1 MLSPTE
7 EKILTYLRAKASTA
21 NKDVNIDVLDASKEL
36 GLEPQRVEEVLLDL
50 SIKGYLKIVKAPN
63 APRLKEY
70 FYKRFARLLIYHYA
84 GKITIEEL
92 KRDWDNLFSI
102 LDSIG
107 INLETVPRNP
117 LEMGKVFQDF
127 FDTLQAL
134 KRLREEVSNM
144 GVPSDPTRQ
153 NNKDAVQLLQKQ
165 YNEKLHEQALAIL
178 PLVNFLNKTIKNLGE
193 MIIYLE
199 TELNAIEVDEKIRNV
214 DRSEEKQNLAKQ
226 IQAYRGILRKITT
239 LGVIDEDASL
249 RAQLDHLRKALEQFT
264 EQYEL
269 YKVKA
274 LVEKDLNS
282 LNMAARLQTQ
292 IETLQRK
299 IYDIEQELLRRGERQ
314 LNEITL
320 LIEEILNNNKEALS
334 QENIDMLNQVVT
346 ALTSIQKIIDYFESK
361 T

>member
-7 EKILTYLRAKASTA
+7 EKILTYLRTKTSTA
-21 NKDVNIDVLDASKEL
+21 NKDVNIDVLEASKEL

-50 SIKGYLKIVKAPN
+50 VMKGYLKIVKAPN

-70 FYKRFARLLIYHYA
+70 FYKRFARLLIYYYA

-92 KRDWDNLFSI
+92 KRDWDNLFNM

-127 FDTLQAL
+127 YDTLQAL
-134 KRLREEVSNM
+134 KRLRGEASKM
-144 GVPSDPTRQ
+144 GVPSDPTTLS
-153 NNKDAVQLLQKQ
+153 NKDAVQLLQKQ

-178 PLVNFLNKTIKNLGE
+178 PLVDFLNKTIKNLGE

-214 DRSEEKQNLAKQ
+214 DRSEEKQDLTKQ

-239 LGVIDEDASL
+239 LGVIDDSL
-249 RAQLDHLRKALEQFT
+249 RAQLDQLRKALEEST

-299 IYDIEQELLRRGERQ
+299 IYDIEQELVRRGERR

-334 QENIDMLNQVVT
+334 QENIDILNQVVT
-346 ALTSIQKIIDYFESK
+346 ALTSIQKIIDYFKSK

>member
-7 EKILTYLRAKASTA
+7 EKILTYLRTKTSTA
-21 NKDVNIDVLDASKEL
+21 NKDVNIDVLEASKEL

-50 SIKGYLKIVKAPN
+50 VMKGYLKIVKAPN

-70 FYKRFARLLIYHYA
+70 FYKRFARLLIYYYA
-84 GKITIEEL
+84 GKKTIEEL
-92 KRDWDNLFSI
+92 KRDWDNLFNM

-127 FDTLQAL
+127 YDTLQAL
-134 KRLREEVSNM
+134 KRLRGEASKM
-144 GVPSDPTRQ
+144 GVPSDPTTLS
-153 NNKDAVQLLQKQ
+153 NKDAVQLLQKQ

-178 PLVNFLNKTIKNLGE
+178 PLVDFLNKTIKNLGE

-214 DRSEEKQNLAKQ
+214 DRSEEKQDLTKQ
-226 IQAYRGILRKITT
+226 IQAYLGILRKITT
-239 LGVIDEDASL
+239 LGVIDDSL
-249 RAQLDHLRKALEQFT
+249 RAQLDQLRKALEEST

-299 IYDIEQELLRRGERQ
+299 IYDIEQELVRRGERR

-334 QENIDMLNQVVT
+334 QENIDILNQVVT
-346 ALTSIQKIIDYFESK
+346 ALTSIQKIIDYFKSK

>member
-7 EKILTYLRAKASTA
+7 EKILTYLRTKTSTA
-21 NKDVNIDVLDASKEL
+21 NKDVNIDVLEASKEL
-36 GLEPQRVEEVLLDL
+36 GLEPQRLEEVLLDL
-50 SIKGYLKIVKAPN
+50 AMKGYLKIVKAPN

-70 FYKRFARLLIYHYA
+70 FYTRFARLLIYHYA

-92 KRDWDNLFSI
+92 KRDWDNLFSM

-134 KRLREEVSNM
+134 KRLHEEASKM
-144 GVPSDPTRQ
+144 GAPSDPTSQ
-153 NNKDAVQLLQKQ
+153 SNKDAVQLLQKQ
-165 YNEKLHEQALAIL
+165 YNEKLKEQALAIL

-193 MIIYLE
+193 TIIYLG

-214 DRSEEKQNLAKQ
+214 DRTEEKQNLAKQ

-239 LGVIDEDASL
+239 LGVIDDSL
-249 RAQLDHLRKALEQFT
+249 RAQLDQLSKALEEYT

-299 IYDIEQELLRRGERQ
+299 IYDIEQELSHRGERQ

-320 LIEEILNNNKEALS
+320 LITEILNNNKEALS
-334 QENIDMLNQVVT
+334 QENIDILNQLIT
-346 ALTSIQKIIDYFESK
+346 ALTNIQKIIDYFESK

>member
-7 EKILTYLRAKASTA
+7 EKILTYLRTKASTA
-21 NKDVNIDVLDASKEL
+21 NKDVTIDVIEASKEL
-36 GLEPQRVEEVLLDL
+36 GLDPQRVEEVLLDL
-50 SIKGYLKIVKAPN
+50 VTKGYLKIVKAPN

-70 FYKRFARLLIYHYA
+70 FYTRFARLLIYYYA

-92 KRDWDNLFSI
+92 KRDWDNLFSM

-134 KRLREEVSNM
+134 KRLHEEVSKM
-144 GVPSDPTRQ
+144 GVPSDPTSQ
-153 NNKDAVQLLQKQ
+153 SNKDAVELLQKQ

-193 MIIYLE
+193 TIIYLE

-214 DRSEEKQNLAKQ
+214 DRSEEKQDLAKQ
-226 IQAYRGILRKITT
+226 IKAYRGILRKITT
-239 LGVIDEDASL
+239 LGVIDDSL
-249 RAQLDHLRKALEQFT
+249 RAQLDQLRKALEEYT

-282 LNMAARLQTQ
+282 LNMAARLQAQ

-299 IYDIEQELLRRGERQ
+299 IYDIEQELSRRGERQ
-314 LNEITL
+314 LHELTL
-320 LIEEILNNNKEALS
+320 LVAEILNNNKEALS
-334 QENIDMLNQVVT
+334 QENIDILNQVIT
-346 ALTSIQKIIDYFESK
+346 ALTSIKKIIDYFESK
-361 T
+361 P

>member
-7 EKILTYLRAKASTA
+7 EKILTYLRAKAGTA
-21 NKDVNIDVLDASKEL
+21 NKDVNIDVLEASKEL

-50 SIKGYLKIVKAPN
+50 VTKGYLKIVKAPN

-70 FYKRFARLLIYHYA
+70 FYTRFARLLIYYYA

-92 KRDWDNLFSI
+92 KRDWDNLLSM

-134 KRLREEVSNM
+134 KRLHEEASKM
-144 GVPSDPTRQ
+144 GVPSDPTILS
-153 NNKDAVQLLQKQ
+153 NKDAVELLQKQ

-178 PLVNFLNKTIKNLGE
+178 PLVDFLNKTIKNLGE

-214 DRSEEKQNLAKQ
+214 DRSEEKQDLAKQ

-239 LGVIDEDASL
+239 LGVTDVDAPL
-249 RAQLDHLRKALEQFT
+249 RAQLDQLRITLEQYT

-282 LNMAARLQTQ
+282 LNMAARLQAQ

-299 IYDIEQELLRRGERQ
+299 IYDIEQELSRKGEKQ
-314 LNEITL
+314 LHEITL
-320 LIEEILNNNKEALS
+320 LIAEILNNNKEALS
-334 QENIDMLNQVVT
+334 QENIDILNQVIT
-346 ALTSIQKIIDYFESK
+346 ALTSIKKIIDYFESK

>member
-21 NKDVNIDVLDASKEL
+21 NKDVTIDVIEASKEL
-36 GLEPQRVEEVLLDL
+36 GLEPKRVEEVLLDL
-50 SIKGYLKIVKAPN
+50 VTKGYLKIVKAPN

-70 FYKRFARLLIYHYA
+70 FYTRFARLLIYYYA

-92 KRDWDNLFSI
+92 KRDWDNLFSM

-134 KRLREEVSNM
+134 KRLHEEASKM
-144 GVPSDPTRQ
+144 GVPSDPTSQ
-153 NNKDAVQLLQKQ
+153 SNKDAVQLLQKQ

-214 DRSEEKQNLAKQ
+214 DRSEEKQDLAKQ
-226 IQAYRGILRKITT
+226 IKAYRGILRKITT
-239 LGVIDEDASL
+239 LGVIDDSL
-249 RAQLDHLRKALEQFT
+249 RAQLDQLRKALEEYT

-299 IYDIEQELLRRGERQ
+299 IYDIEQELSRRGERQ
-314 LNEITL
+314 LHELTL
-320 LIEEILNNNKEALS
+320 LVAEILNNNKEALS
-334 QENIDMLNQVVT
+334 QENIDILNQVIT
-346 ALTSIQKIIDYFESK
+346 ALTNIEKIINYFESK

>member
-7 EKILTYLRAKASTA
+7 EKILTYLRTKTSTA
-21 NKDVNIDVLDASKEL
+21 NKDVNIDVLEASKEL

-50 SIKGYLKIVKAPN
+50 VMKGYLKIVKAPN

-70 FYKRFARLLIYHYA
+70 FYKRFARLLIYYYA
-84 GKITIEEL
+84 GKKTIEEL
-92 KRDWDNLFSI
+92 KRDWDNLFNM

-127 FDTLQAL
+127 YDTLQAL
-134 KRLREEVSNM
+134 KRLRGEASKM
-144 GVPSDPTRQ
+144 GVPSDPTTLS
-153 NNKDAVQLLQKQ
+153 NKDAVQLLQKQ

-178 PLVNFLNKTIKNLGE
+178 PLVDFLNKTIKNLGE

-214 DRSEEKQNLAKQ
+214 DRSEEKQDLTKQ

-239 LGVIDEDASL
+239 LGVIDDSL
-249 RAQLDHLRKALEQFT
+249 RAQLDQLRKALEEST

-299 IYDIEQELLRRGERQ
+299 IYDIEQELVRRGERR

-334 QENIDMLNQVVT
+334 QENIDILNQVVT
-346 ALTSIQKIIDYFESK
+346 ALTSIQKIIDYFKSK

>member
-7 EKILTYLRAKASTA
+7 EKILTYLRAKAGTA
-21 NKDVNIDVLDASKEL
+21 NKDVTIDVLEASKEL

-50 SIKGYLKIVKAPN
+50 VTKGYLKIVKAPN

-70 FYKRFARLLIYHYA
+70 FYTRFTRLLIYYYA

-92 KRDWDNLFSI
+92 KRDWDNLFSM

-134 KRLREEVSNM
+134 KRLHEEASKM
-144 GVPSDPTRQ
+144 GVPSDPTILS
-153 NNKDAVQLLQKQ
+153 NKDAVQLLQKQ
-165 YNEKLHEQALAIL
+165 YNEKLHEQAQTIL
-178 PLVNFLNKTIKNLGE
+178 PLVDFLNKTIKNLGE

-214 DRSEEKQNLAKQ
+214 DRSEEKQDLAKQ

-239 LGVIDEDASL
+239 LGVIDDSL
-249 RAQLDHLRKALEQFT
+249 RAQLDQLRKALEEYT

-299 IYDIEQELLRRGERQ
+299 IYDIEQELSRRGERQ
-314 LNEITL
+314 LHEITL
-320 LIEEILNNNKEALS
+320 LVAEILNNNKEVLS
-334 QENIDMLNQVVT
+334 QENIDILNQVIT
-346 ALTSIQKIIDYFESK
+346 ALTNIQKIIDYFESK

>member
-21 NKDVNIDVLDASKEL
+21 NKDVTIDVIEASKEL
-36 GLEPQRVEEVLLDL
+36 GLDPHRVEEVLLDL
-50 SIKGYLKIVKAPN
+50 VTKGYLKIVKAPN

-70 FYKRFARLLIYHYA
+70 FYTRFARLLIYYYA

-92 KRDWDNLFSI
+92 KRDWDNLFSM

-134 KRLREEVSNM
+134 KRLHEEASKM
-144 GVPSDPTRQ
+144 GVPSDPTSQ
-153 NNKDAVQLLQKQ
+153 SNKDAVQLLQKQ

-214 DRSEEKQNLAKQ
+214 DRSEEKQDLAKQ
-226 IQAYRGILRKITT
+226 IKAYRGILRKITT
-239 LGVIDEDASL
+239 LGVIDDSL
-249 RAQLDHLRKALEQFT
+249 RAQLDQLRKALEEYT

-299 IYDIEQELLRRGERQ
+299 IYDIEQELSRRGERQ
-314 LNEITL
+314 LHELTL
-320 LIEEILNNNKEALS
+320 LAAEILNNNKEALS
-334 QENIDMLNQVVT
+334 QENIDILNQVIT
-346 ALTSIQKIIDYFESK
+346 ALTNIQKIIDYFESK